1 MKKLFSLILTAAMLL
16 SLAACGQSA
25 SPEAVEPEPA
35 PEVSEPAEPA
45 SHYPVT
51 VVDQAGREVTIEEEP
66 ESALDF
72 RFRYQMLKILRNWV
86 QEERR
91 GAIVA
96 LHDPNLAL
104 NYCDQ
109 LLLLSDSKILGS
121 ISPAVD
127 SCDTMEQML
136 EKLCGIVSLHTCC
149 TRSGQTQLVMLKEE
163 EP

>member
-1 MKKLFSLILTAAMLL
+1 
-16 SLAACGQSA
+16 
-25 SPEAVEPEPA
+25 
-35 PEVSEPAEPA
+35 
-45 SHYPVT
+45 
-51 VVDQAGREVTIEEEP
+51 
-66 ESALDF
+66 
-72 RFRYQMLKILRNWV
+72 MLKILRSWV
-86 QEERR
+86 QEQNR

-104 NYCDQ
+104 NTCDQ

-136 EKLCGIVSLHTCC
+136 EKLYGTVSLHICR
-149 TRSGQTQLVMLKEE
+149 TRSGETQLVMLKEE